1 MDWPLIAHCIR
12 KHPDFSHFIYRE
24 TETGRGKIP
33 HSHALWK
40 KTEVSSVLTPDS
52 TLLFMIV
59 HRRPSMMLRTQSIKK
74 LFGRRMNECMN
85 TMRSTSYKCFKNSKT
100 GEIISLNDLLNIDLL
115 SIC

>member
-1 MDWPLIAHCIR
+1 MR
-12 KHPDFSHFIYRE
+12 KKQEGTKSRKLHEYR
-24 TETGRGKIP
+24 
-33 HSHALWK
+33 HALEKENEGFRQVVKMELWWK

-52 TLLFMIV
+52 TLLSMIV

-74 LFGRRMNECMN
+74 LFGRRMNEWMN